1 MIVSWRVVT
10 LCLFFVWSFLFVGG
24 GGLDCGT
31 LCVFLTHYA
40 WNSVS
45 WCTPLKTNT
54 FPWKVVGRQ
63 FFFGPSCLLGRAK
76 NEAPTFHH
84 SGSQNTL
91 KKHPDCLGHVFFCW
105 LHWEL
110 KRIQA
115 IIPKKSILIKPRNA
129 RKKIVGNGIPK
140 KIPFRL
146 YKPRKSQK
154 QKETCSKN
162 TMGVS
167 KKMVGF
173 HKTTIGFSYPKD
185 RSFWGGD
192 WGNPPFKEN
201 THMYLHEW
209 LMCMVNGISVSKPP
223 IHQPSIFRGYVVIF
237 REVTTFNHHFSRF
250 FACFD
255 LRWFRTLWVY
265 TWKSSLG

>member
-1 MIVSWRVVT
+1 M
-10 LCLFFVWSFLFVGG
+10 FFLLIALGVEE
-24 GGLDCGT
+24 
-31 LCVFLTHYA
+31 
-40 WNSVS
+40 NSS
-45 WCTPLKTNT
+45 NYP
-54 FPWKVVGRQ
+54 Q
-63 FFFGPSCLLGRAK
+63 
-76 NEAPTFHH
+76 
-84 SGSQNTL
+84 
-91 KKHPDCLGHVFFCW
+91 
-105 LHWEL
+105 
-110 KRIQA
+110 
-115 IIPKKSILIKPRNA
+115 KKSILIKPRNA

-209 LMCMVNGISVSKPP
+209 LMCMVNGDISF
-223 IHQPSIFRGYVVIF
+223 Q
-237 REVTTFNHHFSRF
+237 TTNSSTINFQGICSNFQGGNHI
-250 FACFD
+250 
-255 LRWFRTLWVY
+255 
-265 TWKSSLG
+265 